1 MLSVH
6 FASFLT
12 SVSRQL
18 PSPSYTIAVPLV
30 LLCVE
35 SFIICMMDF
44 EYIEC
49 DEFDPRD
56 PDYDIREGFR
66 TVEDARAYY
75 SVRANNH
82 RSLPIESLPAVKWMK
97 TASPIADEL
106 VTVRADEFEY
116 THDNQFTAEMRW
128 PIPLGTEGRVSANT
142 AALVFAEGHLL
153 GHLVR
158 VAAKLGL
165 ELAVDCGLLILSF
178 YLGVIGEAAIRHRE
192 LELSGDFEDPP
203 FGDDQYAKYRNS
215 ILAVYVYMVR
225 VDCRGYVPCTLIR
238 LRFVS
243 V

>member
-18 PSPSYTIAVPLV
+18 PSPSYTITVPLV

-35 SFIICMMDF
+35 IFIICMMDF
-44 EYIEC
+44 EYIEY
-49 DEFDPRD
+49 DDSDPRD
-56 PDYDIREGFR
+56 P
-66 TVEDARAYY
+66 RAIY

-97 TASPIADEL
+97 TASPITDEL

-116 THDNQFTAEMRW
+116 THDNLFTAEMRW

-192 LELSGDFEDPP
+192 LELSGDFVDPP
-203 FGDDQYAKYRNS
+203 FDDDQYLKYRNS
-215 ILAVYVYMVR
+215 VLAVYVYMVR